1 MLKMKG
7 RSSYHKSNLS
17 VEMFFSHGIKRM
29 MIWIFFPKN
38 IMDSSFYIYGNVNID
53 KIMYVSTH
61 KAMAV

>member
-7 RSSYHKSNLS
+7 RSSYHKYNLS
-17 VEMFFSHGIKRM
+17 VEMFFFTRDKKDDNLF
-29 MIWIFFPKN
+29 FFPKN
-38 IMDSSFYIYGNVNID
+38 IMDSSFYNYGNVNID